1 MAKQR
6 KPIPKSQREI
16 SEGLQTPSYP
26 QAGNP
31 NDATQYSVDPNINQA
46 GIPFN
51 RSEKLSVKGDTYKEF
66 TVGLQDIDEAI
77 LYYFK
82 EVIKPFV
89 YQNGERREVPI
100 IYGSPERWKSVQKDG
115 YYRDK
120 NGRVM
125 MPIIMVKRNT
135 IAKNRNI
142 TNKLDANEPHLYTS
156 WQKSW
161 NNKNFYSNFNLLNN
175 RVQTK
180 QFVANV
186 VPDYV
191 TISYSVIVQTYYME
205 QLNKIV
211 EAMEYA
217 SDSYWGNPERYKFLA
232 RIDNFETVNTISKGE
247 DRSVT
252 STFNINMYG
261 YIIPDTIQK
270 DLNSI
275 KKYNDRSKVIF
286 ALEVTEDPSVFEADP
301 QVTQDGRVRFQGGNT
316 INSDTFVPPTR
327 RPSQSRIAGSESA
340 GFANN
345 LTNIVND
352 VEQLKSDI
360 ADIKEALGI

>member
-120 NGRVM
+120 NSRIM
-125 MPIIMVKRNT
+125 SPIIMFKRNT
-135 IAKNRNI
+135 LTKNRNL
-142 TNKLDANEPHLYTS
+142 TNKLDANQPNLYTS
-156 WQKSW
+156 WQKQY
-161 NNKNFYSNFNLLNN
+161 NPKNFYSNFNALNN
-175 RVQTK
+175 RDQTK

-191 TISYSVIVQTYYME
+191 NLQYSVIVQTYYME

-211 EAMEYA
+211 ESIEYA
-217 SDSYWGNPERYKFLA
+217 SDAYWGNPERFKFMA
-232 RIDNFETVNTISKGE
+232 RIDSFNTVNEIAQGE
-247 DRSVT
+247 DRSVR
-252 STFNINMYG
+252 STFDINMYG
-261 YIIPDTIQK
+261 YIIPDAIQK
-270 DLNSI
+270 DLSSI
-275 KKYNDRSKVIF
+275 KKYNSKSKVIF
-286 ALEVTEDPSVFEADP
+286 SIETTSNPQVFQSDP
-301 QVTQDGRVRFQGGNT
+301 QVQKM
-316 INSDTFVPPTR
+316 
-327 RPSQSRIAGSESA
+327 
-340 GFANN
+340 
-345 LTNIVND
+345 
-352 VEQLKSDI
+352 VETV
-360 ADIKEALGI
+360 

>member
-31 NDATQYSVDPNINQA
+31 NNANQYSVDPDINQA

-51 RSEKLSVKGDTYKEF
+51 RSEKMSLKGDTYKEF

-77 LYYFK
+77 FYYFK

-89 YQNGERREVPI
+89 YQNGERREVPV
-100 IYGSPERWKSVQKDG
+100 IYGSPERWAAIQKG
-115 YYRDK
+115 GGYRDK
-120 NGRVM
+120 NGRLM

-135 IAKNRNI
+135 ITKNRNI
-142 TNKLDANEPHLYTS
+142 TNKLDANQPHLYTS
-156 WQKSW
+156 WQKAY
-161 NNKNFYSNFNLLNN
+161 NPKNFYSNFNALNN

-211 EAMEYA
+211 ESIEYA
-217 SDSYWGNPERYKFLA
+217 SDSYWGDPERYKFLA
-232 RIDNFETVNTISKGE
+232 RIDNFETTNTIVKGE

-252 STFNINMYG
+252 SVFNINMYG
-261 YIIPDTIQK
+261 YIIPDTVQK

-286 ALEVTEDPSVFEADP
+286 ALEVTEDPQVFAADP
-301 QVTQDGRVRFQGGNT
+301 QVTEDGRVRFQGGNT
-316 INSDTFVPPTR
+316 ITSDSFVPFTR
-327 RPSQSRIAGSESA
+327 RSSQSRIAGTENV
-340 GFANN
+340 GFSNN

-360 ADIKEALGI
+360 AAIKAALGI